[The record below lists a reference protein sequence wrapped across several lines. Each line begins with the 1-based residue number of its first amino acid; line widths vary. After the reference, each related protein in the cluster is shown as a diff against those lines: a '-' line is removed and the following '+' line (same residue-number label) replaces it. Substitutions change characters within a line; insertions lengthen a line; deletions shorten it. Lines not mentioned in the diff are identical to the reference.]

1 MTTSLPDPEF
11 SLDPPGTYLFGLS
24 DAVRGQRINRFAL
37 TLRSPE
43 RRAELLADERG
54 VLSRSGLAR
63 DEIDLV
69 LARDWTALTL
79 AGGHLQLL
87 LVIAAALGG
96 TLWDIG
102 AHHVRCGADE
112 LRDAVPRKVSGL
124 PDTLTHTGLA
134 E

>member
-1 MTTSLPDPEF
+1 MTTLP
-11 SLDPPGTYLFGLS
+11 PPGFELDSPGTFLFGVG

-43 RRAELLADERG
+43 RRAELVSDERATLQ
-54 VLSRSGLAR
+54 VAGL
-63 DEIDLV
+63 DDHEIDLIRR
-69 LARDWTALTL
+69 RDWTALIG

-102 AHHVRCGADE
+102 AHNVGCTADE
-112 LRDAVPRKVSGL
+112 LRRAVPRRVTGL
-124 PDTLTHTGLA
+124 PDA
-134 E
+134 IAVMVAR